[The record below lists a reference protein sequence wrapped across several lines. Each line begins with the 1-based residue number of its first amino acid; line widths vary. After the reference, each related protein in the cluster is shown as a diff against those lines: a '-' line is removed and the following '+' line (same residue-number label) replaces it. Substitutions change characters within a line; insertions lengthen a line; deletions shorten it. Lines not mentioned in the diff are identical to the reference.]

1 MNQREQNIQ
10 ASLLDRLIDLDPEVS
25 REPVQY
31 RFITIGQTKALVA
44 RDLENILN
52 TKRSVLVPPNSCKEV
67 SNSLFLYGLPDFT
80 AQNPKS
86 AMVRQLLRQ
95 QIEKAISR
103 FEPRLKNVKVNF
115 EISMQNERTLGFRIT
130 GILVVDPIT
139 EPVTFD
145 TYFDVIKGE
154 YVISK

>member
-10 ASLLDRLIDLDPEVS
+10 ASILDRLIDLDPEVS
-25 REPVQY
+25 REPVQH
-31 RFITIGQTKALVA
+31 RFITIGQAKATVA

-95 QIEKAISR
+95 QIERAISQ

-115 EISMQNERTLGFRIT
+115 EISMQNERTLRFRIT
-130 GILVVDPIT
+130 GLLVVDPIT